1 MKNLTVI
8 FISIKGGGFVN
19 KESALAEIDENI
31 VSAMMKRAV
40 ELSKLATVKT
50 YPNPK
55 VGAVIFDDEGKI
67 ISEGFTQEYG
77 RDHAEA
83 DALRKIG
90 FKAPGLNMAVTLEPC
105 NHYGKTPPCA
115 KAILEAGIKRVF
127 VAKGEENAKAGG
139 GLDFLIQNG
148 VKGALVKGFAGDVEE
163 INRFFFKGIRTNLP
177 WITLKIAASKDGFIT
192 QKVGERCI
200 ISGSEAQIYVH
211 KLRSEHSA
219 IAVGANTVNIDDPML
234 TVRLVEGFDPQ
245 PVIFSRNF
253 SLNLNSKVMEREP
266 IIFTSAREAHE
277 IKVQGIKTL
286 ILENGFSLK
295 EVLTRLCTE
304 YKINSIL
311 LEGGANLVKAFLK
324 EGMIDEMQLI
334 VSPKTFGCGLPL
346 FDEEMKKIF
355 ENSFHLTHTEKLG
368 EDTLKIYRG
377 GRSDG
382 CSMLFV

>member
-1 MKNLTVI
+1 MKFLT
-8 FISIKGGGFVN
+8 
-19 KESALAEIDENI
+19 EIDENI

-55 VGAVIFDDEGKI
+55 VGAVIFDDDGKI

-90 FKAPGLNMAVTLEPC
+90 FKAPELNMAVTLEPC

-139 GLDFLIQNG
+139 GMEFLKQNG
-148 VKGALVKGFAGDVEE
+148 VKAALVKGFAAEVEE
-163 INRFFFKGIRTNLP
+163 INRFFFKGIRMNLP
-177 WITLKIAASKDGFIT
+177 WVTVKIALSSDGFIT
-192 QKVGERCI
+192 DKVGERCI
-200 ISGSEAQIYVH
+200 ITGLEAQKYVH

-234 TVRLVEGFDPQ
+234 TVRLVQGFDPQ

-253 SLNLNSKVMEREP
+253 SLNLDSKVMERDP
-266 IIFTSAREAHE
+266 IIFTSANEARE
-277 IKVQGIKTL
+277 IKAKGAKIE
-286 ILENGFSLK
+286 ILPENFSLK
-295 EVLTRLCTE
+295 EALSVLYTK
-304 YKINSIL
+304 YKINSL
-311 LEGGANLVKAFLK
+311 LVEGGANLVSSFIDAGLV
-324 EGMIDEMQLI
+324 DEMQI
-334 VSPKTFGCGLPL
+334 IESGKIFGSGLSL
-346 FDEEMKKIF
+346 FDEETKKIF
-355 ENSFHLTHTEKLG
+355 ENSFHLTHSEKLG
-368 EDTLKIYRG
+368 EDLLKIYRLN
-377 GRSDG
+377 SVV
-382 CSMLFV
+382 LQ

>member
-1 MKNLTVI
+1 
-8 FISIKGGGFVN
+8 
-19 KESALAEIDENI
+19 
-31 VSAMMKRAV
+31 MMERAV
-40 ELSKLATVKT
+40 ELSKKATVKT

-67 ISEGFTQEYG
+67 VSEGFTQEYG

-90 FKAPGLNMAVTLEPC
+90 FKAPGFNMAVTLEPC

-127 VAKGEENAKAGG
+127 VAKKEENAKAVG

-148 VKGALVKGFAGDVEE
+148 VKGALVKGFSGDVEE

-177 WITLKIAASKDGFIT
+177 WITVKIAASKDGFIT

-200 ISGSEAQIYVH
+200 ISGYEAQTYVH
-211 KLRSEHSA
+211 ELRGAYSA

-253 SLNLNSKVMEREP
+253 SLDMDSKVMKRDP
-266 IIFTSAREAHE
+266 IIFTSAKEAHE
-277 IKVQGIKTL
+277 ISTNGAKIE
-286 ILENGFSLK
+286 ILSENFELK
-295 EVLTRLCTE
+295 EALSILYTK
-304 YKINSIL
+304 YKINSVL
-311 LEGGANLVKAFLK
+311 LEGGANIVKAFMKAGLV
-324 EGMIDEMQLI
+324 DEFQLI
-334 VSPKTFGCGLPL
+334 ESEKIFGSGLKL
-346 FDEEMKKIF
+346 FDETGKKLF
-355 ENSFHLTHTEKLG
+355 ENSFDLIHSEKLG
-368 EDTLKIYRG
+368 NDTLKIYRKK
-377 GRSDG
+377 S
-382 CSMLFV
+382 

>member
-1 MKNLTVI
+1 MN
-8 FISIKGGGFVN
+8 
-19 KESALAEIDENI
+19 SALAEISENI

-40 ELSKLATVKT
+40 ELSKKATVKT

-55 VGAVIFDDEGKI
+55 VGAVIFDDDGKI
-67 ISEGFTQEYG
+67 VSEGFTQEYG
-77 RDHAEA
+77 FDHAEA

-127 VAKGEENAKAGG
+127 VAKKEENAKAQG
-139 GLDFLIQNG
+139 GLDFLRQNG
-148 VKGALVKGFAGDVEE
+148 VKAALVEGFAPDVEE

-177 WITLKIAASKDGFIT
+177 WITVKAAASKDGFIT

-245 PVIFSRNF
+245 PVIFSRTF
-253 SLNLNSKVMEREP
+253 SLAPDSKIMKRCP
-266 IIFTSAREAHE
+266 IVFTSASSIGKIYTAQAE
-277 IKVQGIKTL
+277 IEIMP
-286 ILENGFSLK
+286 EDFSLK
-295 EVLTRLCTE
+295 EALSILYGR

-311 LEGGANLVKAFLK
+311 VEGGADLVKAFLK
-324 EGMIDEMQLI
+324 EALIDEMQLI
-334 VSPKTFGCGLPL
+334 VSPKTFGTGLPL
-346 FDEEMKKIF
+346 FDEETESIF
-355 ENSFHLTHTEKLG
+355 ENSFNLTHSEKLG
-368 EDTLKIYRG
+368 GDLLKIYRDS
-377 GRSDG
+377 RSDG
-382 CSMLFV
+382 CPVLFV

>member
-1 MKNLTVI
+1 LKNLTVI
-8 FISIKGGGFVN
+8 FISIKGGGFVH

-77 RDHAEA
+77 HDHAEA

-115 KAILEAGIKRVF
+115 KAILEAGIKAVF
-127 VAKGEENAKAGG
+127 VAKKEENAKAVG
-139 GLDFLIQNG
+139 GLDFLIRNG
-148 VKGALVKGFAGDVEE
+148 VKGALVKGFADEVEE
-163 INRFFFKGIRTNLP
+163 INRFFFKWIRTNLP
-177 WITLKIAASKDGFIT
+177 WITLKVAASKDGFIT

-219 IAVGANTVNIDDPML
+219 IAVGAHTVNIDDPML
-234 TVRLVEGFDPQ
+234 TVRLEEGFDPQ

-253 SLNLNSKVMEREP
+253 SLNLDSKVMKRDP
-266 IIFTSAREAHE
+266 IIFTSANKAYE
-277 IKVQGIKTL
+277 IKAKEAKIE
-286 ILENGFSLK
+286 ILPENFELK
-295 EVLTRLCTE
+295 EALSILYTK
-304 YKINSIL
+304 YKINSVL
-311 LEGGANLVKAFLK
+311 VEGGANLVKAFMK
-324 EGMIDEMQLI
+324 AGSADEFQLI
-334 VSPKTFGCGLPL
+334 ESEKIFGSGLKL
-346 FDEEMKKIF
+346 FDEETKKLF
-355 ENSFHLTHTEKLG
+355 ENSFDLTHSEKLG
-368 EDTLKIYRG
+368 NDTLKIYRKK
-377 GRSDG
+377 S
-382 CSMLFV
+382 

>member
-1 MKNLTVI
+1 M
-8 FISIKGGGFVN
+8 
-19 KESALAEIDENI
+19 AEINENI
-31 VSAMMKRAV
+31 ISAMMKRAV
-40 ELSKLATVKT
+40 ELSKKATVKT

-55 VGAVIFDDEGKI
+55 VGAVVFDDSGNV

-115 KAILEAGIKRVF
+115 KAILEAGIKAVF
-127 VAKGEENAKAGG
+127 VAKKEENAKAQG

-148 VKGALVKGFAGDVEE
+148 VKGALVKGFAPYVEE

-177 WITLKIAASKDGFIT
+177 WITVKIAASKDGFIT

-277 IKVQGIKTL
+277 IKAKIE
-286 ILENGFSLK
+286 ILPENFELK
-295 EVLTRLCTE
+295 DALSILYTK
-304 YKINSIL
+304 YKINSVL
-311 LEGGANLVKAFLK
+311 VEGGANLVKAFMK
-324 EGMIDEMQLI
+324 AGSADEFQLI
-334 VSPKTFGCGLPL
+334 ESEKIFGSGLKL
-346 FDEEMKKIF
+346 FDEETKKLF
-355 ENSFHLTHTEKLG
+355 ENSFDLTHSEKLG
-368 EDTLKIYRG
+368 GDLLKIYRDS
-377 GRSDG
+377 RSGG
-382 CSMLFV
+382 CSKLFA

>member
-1 MKNLTVI
+1 
-8 FISIKGGGFVN
+8 
-19 KESALAEIDENI
+19 
-31 VSAMMKRAV
+31 MMERAV
-40 ELSKLATVKT
+40 ELSKMATVKT

-55 VGAVIFDDEGKI
+55 VGAVIFDDEGEI

-127 VAKGEENAKAGG
+127 VAKKEENAKAVG

-148 VKGALVKGFAGDVEE
+148 VKGTLVKGFAPYVEE

-177 WITLKIAASKDGFIT
+177 WITLKVAVSRDGFIT

-200 ISGSEAQIYVH
+200 ISGSEAQKYVH

-234 TVRLVEGFDPQ
+234 TVRLIYGFDPQ

-253 SLNLNSKVMEREP
+253 SLNLNSKVMERNP
-266 IIFTSAREAHE
+266 IIFTSAEKAYETKKAGAE
-277 IKVQGIKTL
+277 IE
-286 ILENGFSLK
+286 ILPENFELK
-295 EVLTRLCTE
+295 DALSILYTK
-304 YKINSIL
+304 YKINSVL
-311 LEGGANLVKAFLK
+311 LEGGANLVKAFM
-324 EGMIDEMQLI
+324 EAGMVDEFQLI
-334 VSPKTFGCGLPL
+334 ESEKNFGSGLKL
-346 FDEEMKKIF
+346 FDENGKKLF
-355 ENSFHLTHTEKLG
+355 ENSFNLTRSEKLG
-368 EDTLKIYRG
+368 NDTLKIYRKKTKSVSSG
-377 GRSDG
+377 DT
-382 CSMLFV
+382 F

>member
-1 MKNLTVI
+1 MKFLT
-8 FISIKGGGFVN
+8 
-19 KESALAEIDENI
+19 EIDENI

-55 VGAVIFDDEGKI
+55 VGAVIFDDDGKI

-90 FKAPGLNMAVTLEPC
+90 FKAPELNMAVTLEPC

-139 GLDFLIQNG
+139 GMEFLKQNG
-148 VKGALVKGFAGDVEE
+148 VKAALVKGFAAEVEE
-163 INRFFFKGIRTNLP
+163 INRFFFKGIRMNLP
-177 WITLKIAASKDGFIT
+177 WVTVKIALSSDGFIT
-192 QKVGERCI
+192 DKVGERCI
-200 ISGSEAQIYVH
+200 ITGLEVQKYVH

-234 TVRLVEGFDPQ
+234 TVRLVQGFDPQ

-253 SLNLNSKVMEREP
+253 SLNLDSKVMERDP
-266 IIFTSAREAHE
+266 IIFTSANEARE
-277 IKVQGIKTL
+277 IKAKGAKIE
-286 ILENGFSLK
+286 ILPENFSLK
-295 EVLTRLCTE
+295 EALSVLYTK
-304 YKINSIL
+304 YKINSL
-311 LEGGANLVKAFLK
+311 LVEGGANLVSSFIDAGLV
-324 EGMIDEMQLI
+324 DEMQI
-334 VSPKTFGCGLPL
+334 IESGKIFGSGLSL
-346 FDEEMKKIF
+346 FDEETKKIF
-355 ENSFHLTHTEKLG
+355 ENSFHLTHSEKLG
-368 EDTLKIYRG
+368 EDLLKIYRLN
-377 GRSDG
+377 SVV
-382 CSMLFV
+382 LQ

>member
-8 FISIKGGGFVN
+8 FISIKGGGFVH
-19 KESALAEIDENI
+19 KESALAEIGENI
-31 VSAMMKRAV
+31 VSTMMKKAV

-115 KAILEAGIKRVF
+115 KAILEAGIKAVF
-127 VAKGEENAKAGG
+127 VAKKEENAKAVG

-277 IKVQGIKTL
+277 IKAKIE
-286 ILENGFSLK
+286 ILPENFELK
-295 EVLTRLCTE
+295 EALSILYTK
-304 YKINSIL
+304 YKINSVL
-311 LEGGANLVKAFLK
+311 LEGGANLVKAFMEAGLA
-324 EGMIDEMQLI
+324 DEMQLI
-334 VSPKTFGCGLPL
+334 ESEKVFGSGLPL
-346 FDEEMKKIF
+346 FDENRKKLF
-355 ENSFHLTHTEKLG
+355 ENSFDLTHSEKLG
-368 EDTLKIYRG
+368 NDTLKIYRKK
-377 GRSDG
+377 S
-382 CSMLFV
+382 